1 MIGDRHPPLLVV
13 WALVVVVGLGWGLGG
28 FALVDQDEGRNGEVA
43 REMAA
48 SGDYVLP
55 HLNGLPY
62 IDKPVLFFAAAAAV
76 MEVLGPT
83 ELAARLTPF
92 LCAMATALLVGL
104 AGARWYGR
112 EAGWVAGIAAAV
124 APLPLAFSRI
134 VILDSMLALLVT
146 AALLAFHAAVEA
158 RSAGRRGLTWT
169 LVAWAA
175 IGLGVLTKGPVALAV
190 PLMVAAPYALWR
202 RASWAV
208 WNPLGPLLMAA
219 IVAPWV
225 WFMEDRLSGYLRY
238 VAITET
244 WQRVSSDELQRT
256 QPWWYFLVIAGAGFF
271 PWWPMILGRR
281 RLDRGRDPRRVY
293 TLLWLIVPLVFFS
306 LSRSKLP
313 QYILPLMPA
322 VALLLASRWA
332 RGASPPRRTAAVAAA
347 GWGLFGVAMAVA
359 GAGALDGSRV
369 PQALLEVLPRPA
381 FLMAGICLLSVTGT
395 FAALK
400 TGSRSWPI
408 VMLSLPLVA
417 LPIAL
422 SPVIATL
429 AEQRSERSL
438 AALIRTE
445 LPAETEVVG
454 LESWRP
460 SVSFYLR
467 QPVPILSP
475 DGDELRSNYIL
486 RTYDRWVTADGFLR
500 PAPAAVTAA
509 IECDQP
515 SVYLVHS
522 RRPDL
527 QRALEAE
534 GLERIWDGPKLAA
547 FFCDP
552 RARTTEPRGGPGDAP
567 AVSPDAPAQDDPQRG
582 SGPER

>member
-1 MIGDRHPPLLVV
+1 MIGDRHPFLLVA
-13 WALVVVVGLGWGLGG
+13 WTLVVVLGLGWGLGSY
-28 FALVDQDEGRNGEVA
+28 ALVDQDEGRNGEVA

-76 MEVLGPT
+76 MKVLGPT
-83 ELAARLTPF
+83 ELAARLVPF
-92 LCAMATALLVGL
+92 LCAMATALLVGWC
-104 AGARWYGR
+104 GARWYGR
-112 EAGWVAGIAAAV
+112 TAGWVAGIAAVA

-146 AALLAFHAAVEA
+146 SALLAFYSAVEA
-158 RSAGRRGLTWT
+158 RVAGRGCRTWT

-190 PLMVAAPYALWR
+190 PLLVAAPYALWR

-225 WFMEDRLSGYLRY
+225 WFMEDRLPGYLRY

-256 QPWWYFLVIAGAGFF
+256 QPWWYFLVIAGVGFF
-271 PWWPMILGRR
+271 PWWPLILGRR
-281 RLDRGRDPRRVY
+281 RLDRGFDPRRVY
-293 TLLWLIVPLVFFS
+293 SILWLIVPLVFFS

-313 QYILPLMPA
+313 QYILPLMPS
-322 VALLLASRWA
+322 VALLAASRWA
-332 RGASPPRRTAAVAAA
+332 PGAGLPRRSAMVSAA
-347 GWGLFGVAMAVA
+347 GWGVLGIAMAAA
-359 GAGALDGSRV
+359 GAGALDGSGISA
-369 PQALLEVLPRPA
+369 ALLEVLPLPA
-381 FLMAGICLLSVTGT
+381 YLLAGVCLVSVVGT
-395 FAALK
+395 VSASKAGNGPWL
-400 TGSRSWPI
+400 
-408 VMLSLPLVA
+408 VAMVSLPLVA
-417 LPIAL
+417 LPVVL
-422 SPVIATL
+422 SPVINTL
-429 AEQRSERSL
+429 AEQRSERAL
-438 AALIRTE
+438 VTLIRTE

-460 SVSFYLR
+460 SVSFYLGR
-467 QPVPILSP
+467 PVPILSP

-486 RTYDRWVTADGFLR
+486 RTYDRWVAPNGLLR
-500 PAPAAVTAA
+500 PAPELPAEAAL
-509 IECDQP
+509 CGQP
-515 SVYLVHS
+515 SVILVHA

-527 QRALEAE
+527 QEMLDLA
-534 GLERIWDGPKLAA
+534 GLERIWNGPKLHA
-547 FFCDP
+547 FFCNPPGRSLAPSGDSGEAP
-552 RARTTEPRGGPGDAP
+552 EGGLESQSPG
-567 AVSPDAPAQDDPQRG
+567 
-582 SGPER
+582 

>member
-1 MIGDRHPPLLVV
+1 MIGNRHPPLLVV
-13 WALVVVVGLGWGLGG
+13 WAVIVVIGLGWGLGG

-48 SGDYVLP
+48 SNDYVLP

-62 IDKPVLFFAAAAAV
+62 IDKPVLFFAAAAAA

-83 ELAARLTPF
+83 ELAARLAPF

-104 AGARWYGR
+104 AAARWYGR
-112 EAGWVAGIAAAV
+112 AAGWVAGIAAAT

-146 AALLAFHAAVEA
+146 SALLAFHAAVEA
-158 RSAGRRGLTWT
+158 RAAGRGGRAWT
-169 LVAWAA
+169 LAAWAA
-175 IGLGVLTKGPVALAV
+175 IGLGILTKGPVALAV
-190 PLMVAAPYALWR
+190 PLLVAAPYALWR

-208 WNPLGPLLMAA
+208 WNPMGPLLMAA

-225 WFMEDRLSGYLRY
+225 WFMEARLPGYLQY

-256 QPWWYFLVIAGAGFF
+256 QPWWYFLVIAGVGFF

-281 RLDRGRDPRRVY
+281 RLDGGRDPRRVY
-293 TLLWLIVPLVFFS
+293 SLLWLIVPLVFFS

-322 VALLLASRWA
+322 VALLLASRWS
-332 RGASPPRRTAAVAAA
+332 RGSTLPRHTAMISAT
-347 GWGLFGVAMAVA
+347 GWGVFGAALAAA

-369 PQALLEVLPRPA
+369 PPALLEALPQPA
-381 FLMAGICLLSVTGT
+381 FLMAGICLLSVVGT
-395 FAALK
+395 VAAARA
-400 TGSRSWPI
+400 GHRSWLI
-408 VMLSLPLVA
+408 VMLSLPMVSLPLV
-417 LPIAL
+417 L

-438 AALIRTE
+438 VALIRTE

-486 RTYDRWVTADGFLR
+486 RTYDRWVTAAGFLR
-500 PAPAAVTAA
+500 PAPQRVTAVV
-509 IECDQP
+509 ECDQP
-515 SVYLVHS
+515 TVFLVHA

-527 QRALEAE
+527 QQSLEDA
-534 GLERIWDGPKLAA
+534 GLERIWDGPKLTA
-547 FFCDP
+547 FFCD
-552 RARTTEPRGGPGDAP
+552 ARVPSTGPTGGQGDGPTTSLEEPLQLG
-567 AVSPDAPAQDDPQRG
+567 SP
-582 SGPER
+582 